1 LSGKGLG
8 VRFRIVDCSNCDL
21 FRANY
26 YTNHYVWRVGLA
38 LVHCAVD
45 MQGVHFRY
53 PDGRVALDGVN
64 LQVGLHERAA
74 ILGAN
79 GAGKST
85 LLSVMCGVFEA
96 SKGTIKILDK
106 EVTPKTIRELRAS
119 VGLVFQEPD
128 NQLFMPTLWEDV
140 AFGPLNLGLE
150 KEEVIQRVEEAL
162 DVVGLAE
169 LRDQPPHH
177 LSVGEKKRAA
187 IATVLAMRPEILI
200 LDEPTAH
207 LDPKSRADFIE
218 FLMKLHKEG
227 GLTLITA
234 THDVDSVPLLAER
247 AYILHQGRITARGTV
262 TEVFSNMDVL
272 SEARLSPPTVTQLF
286 QQLHQ
291 LTGKSIN
298 PNLPMT
304 ISEAIQVLREYVGLD
319 GPAKSARARQDRA
332 QLSTKP

>member
-1 LSGKGLG
+1 MG
-8 VRFRIVDCSNCDL
+8 VK
-21 FRANY
+21 
-26 YTNHYVWRVGLA
+26 

-45 MQGVHFRY
+45 MRDVQFRY
-53 PDGRVALDGVN
+53 PDGRVALDGIN

-85 LLSVMCGVFEA
+85 LLSVMSGVFEA
-96 SKGTIKILDK
+96 YKGTIKILHD
-106 EVTPKTIRELRAS
+106 EITPKTIRKIRAT

-150 KEEVIQRVEEAL
+150 KEEVLQRVEEAL
-162 DVVGLAE
+162 KAVGLAD

-207 LDPKSRADFIE
+207 LDPKSRADFIK
-218 FLMKLHKEG
+218 FLMKLHKQG

-234 THDVDSVPLLAER
+234 THDVDSVPLLADR
-247 AYILHQGRITARGTV
+247 AYILHKGRITARGSL
-262 TEVFSNMDVL
+262 TEVFSNTRAL
-272 SEARLSPPTVTQLF
+272 TEAHLTPPTVTQLL
-286 QQLHQ
+286 QQLYEFTDTPPTSTLP
-291 LTGKSIN
+291 LTIDG
-298 PNLPMT
+298 
-304 ISEAIQVLREYVGLD
+304 AIKVLRDQFGVNGGAKQSRRSVG
-319 GPAKSARARQDRA
+319 RAR
-332 QLSTKP
+332 LSSKP